1 MIKRIYS
8 NYLTAQKFDASWFK
22 KNINT
27 MDLLSHTFHCLS
39 FVTVLEGR
47 GSLTWIY
54 QGIFLHWT
62 IWSPICINASCL
74 WRERSL
80 FEAAFYSARRRETVS
95 KGLNAPY
102 MWLFKRLR
110 SEQKARSTL
119 IINYLSYINWEA
131 AYLFAFQKKHC
142 ACHAA
147 HYLRMIIRIR
157 RKPWWW
163 RSRRWWAPYC
173 NY

>member
-1 MIKRIYS
+1 MIKGIYS
-8 NYLTAQKFDASWFK
+8 NYLIVIYS
-22 KNINT
+22 
-27 MDLLSHTFHCLS
+27 
-39 FVTVLEGR
+39 R
-47 GSLTWIY
+47 SLMRLDSKRISTQWIY
-54 QGIFLHWT
+54 CHIYFSLPFVCYSLRRPGIFDLNIPKEILIHWT

-147 HYLRMIIRIR
+147 PIISV
-157 RKPWWW
+157 W
-163 RSRRWWAPYC
+163 
-173 NY
+173 